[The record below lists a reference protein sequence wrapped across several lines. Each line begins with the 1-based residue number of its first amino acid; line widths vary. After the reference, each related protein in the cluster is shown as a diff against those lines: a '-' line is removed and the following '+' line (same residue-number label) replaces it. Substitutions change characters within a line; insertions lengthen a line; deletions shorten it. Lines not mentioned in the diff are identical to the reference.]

1 MDGTNMTFI
10 ANTRLIVKAS
20 VFVKVEVTN
29 FTLFR
34 IENTV
39 VANNIFTF

>member
-1 MDGTNMTFI
+1 MTFI

-20 VFVKVEVTN
+20 VFVKAVVTN
-29 FTLFR
+29 LTLFI

-39 VANNIFTF
+39 IVIYIVIF

>member
-1 MDGTNMTFI
+1 MTFI

-20 VFVKVEVTN
+20 VFVKVVVAN
-29 FTLFR
+29 LTLFR

-39 VANNIFTF
+39 IVIYIFIF

>member
-1 MDGTNMTFI
+1 MTFI
-10 ANTRLIVKAS
+10 ANIRLIVKVS

-29 FTLFR
+29 VTLLK

-39 VANNIFTF
+39 IANNIFNL